1 MLKPIR
7 ANSGLVEVKIPL
19 QLPRIPG
26 DVSSQGKS
34 FLLLTISKV
43 GRGDIICTEI
53 PFLNHLRVSYQ
64 NTSEQKPDIIHAEDY
79 WTDIFKEFEDYGI
92 PDFVKFREFFE
103 KTWVLVRVV
112 SCSAVDVQFLV
123 DTNSHHFKGLVP
135 DEFVINLNCR
145 RMDLNIP
152 FHGISNPIRIDL
164 GGGRHPVPSSN
175 NPSAFRPVVSIDF
188 GNQSTVAAIQSS
200 TDQLPDYKLV
210 HLDSIVGLISINSK
224 PDSKNGHEYLCVGRS
239 PKEHYFREGVQFVTG
254 GQFQGYN
261 AVTQKPACDLKM
273 AHKFPKRALT
283 HPDAEIDLGKD
294 WDFKLAGNVQ
304 SLERMKIHSRMTV
317 QGSDGFVL
325 APKRLSAELF
335 LTDLLERVS
344 GLEIDSIP
352 ERVGTPAGLVL
363 THPTTYGAKEIMLL
377 KKAVT
382 RAFLRRKN
390 ITPCKEPNENNGI
403 EHEGMPKKKLGR
415 AFNPGFKCESIV
427 DGVIDEASAAAYYY
441 LRKHVISD
449 KTFGIRGFRVLH
461 PEGTRI
467 IIVDCG
473 AGTTDVAS
481 FTIKTNH
488 EGEKL
493 RLDAELEGLTG
504 DQVFCGDLIT
514 RKIGRL
520 IRAKLY
526 SLYLSKKQ
534 NPNGLKFKPNNSWSD
549 FGIDLDRDL
558 SDFLAEYEGGP
569 NRGKFP
575 LIDTTF
581 LPNDQYLESK
591 MTRLGFFVKEAE
603 RIKVAIGEFIR
614 KGNKDD
620 QVRKVHLDNAFI
632 NKITKDAVPE
642 LDNIGSIFIDDQEIK
657 CLVEKDLRRLASTI
671 NQAMLLPANKSK
683 LGDYCVSKVLL
694 TGKGSLYPL
703 LGTILRE
710 DLSLVDPSKQV
721 QELFELEHGAIAPE
735 TALKNCVSIGACWW
749 WADANANGP
758 EIKFISQRQNKLP
771 FDLCVKDGNVNLPK
785 VIFKEGTL
793 YTEMVNRA
801 PGSILE
807 FDNPVT
813 QITLYRRFPGCPD
826 YQPFLDFG
834 FDGEGVYNVSISWNE
849 DDLEFDVSGDGNG
862 WHSKNRPDGLT
873 SQYFLSPLWS
883 GTL

>member
-26 DVSSQGKS
+26 GVSGQGKS
-34 FLLLTISKV
+34 FLLLTISNV
-43 GRGDIICTEI
+43 GVGDSVCTEI
-53 PFLNHLRVSYQ
+53 PYLNHLRVSYQ
-64 NTSEQKPDIIHAEDY
+64 DISGQKPDIIHAEDI
-79 WTDIFKEFEDYGI
+79 WTELHKNFESYGV
-92 PDFVKFREFFE
+92 PDFVNYRKFFE
-103 KTWVLVRVV
+103 KTWVLVRVA

-123 DTNSHHFKGLVP
+123 DTNNPDFANFAP

-145 RMDLNIP
+145 RMVPKIP
-152 FHGISNPIRIDL
+152 FHGISIPIRIDL
-164 GGGRHPVPSSN
+164 GGGRHPVNSN
-175 NPSAFRPVVSIDF
+175 SNPAAFRPVVSIDF

-210 HLDSIVGLISINSK
+210 RLDSIVGLISFDCNHDNQNSQK
-224 PDSKNGHEYLCVGRS
+224 YLCVGRS
-239 PKEHYFREGVQFVTG
+239 QKEHFQRKGVEFVTG

-261 AVTQKPACDLKM
+261 AVTQRPAADLKM
-273 AHKFPKRALT
+273 AHKFPKRAIT

-294 WDFKLAGNVQ
+294 WDLKTAGNIQ
-304 SLERMKIHSRMTV
+304 SLERLKIHSRMTD
-317 QGSDGFVL
+317 QGSDGFAL
-325 APKRLSAELF
+325 APKRLPAELF

-344 GLEIDSIP
+344 ALEIDSIP

-363 THPTTYGAKEIMLL
+363 THPTTYGAREIMVL

-382 RAFLRRKN
+382 RAFLRRQN
-390 ITPCKEPNENNGI
+390 ITPCKEQRDNLGI
-403 EHEGMPKKKLGR
+403 EQEDRPKKKLGG
-415 AFNPGFKCESIV
+415 AFNPGFECQSIV

-481 FTIKTNH
+481 FTIKTKD
-488 EGEKL
+488 EGGKL
-493 RLDAELEGLTG
+493 QLEAKLEGLTG

-520 IRAKLY
+520 IRAKLL
-526 SLYLSKKQ
+526 SLYLSKTP
-534 NPNGLKFKPNNSWSD
+534 NPKGQKFKPDISWSG
-549 FGIDLDRDL
+549 FGKDLGQL
-558 SDFLAEYEGGP
+558 LNNLLEEYEGGRV
-569 NRGKFP
+569 RGEFP
-575 LIDTTF
+575 LIDTIF
-581 LPNDQYLESK
+581 LPNDQLLESK
-591 MTRLGFFVKEAE
+591 MTRLGFFVNEAE
-603 RIKVAIGEFIR
+603 RIKIAIGESIR
-614 KGNKDD
+614 KDKDRPD
-620 QVRKVHLDNAFI
+620 HRVRLDKVFLRNI
-632 NKITKDAVPE
+632 SKDTSPE
-642 LDNIGSIFIDDQEIK
+642 LDNPDSIFIDDHEIQW
-657 CLVEKDLRRLASTI
+657 LVEKDLRRLASTI
-671 NQAMLLPANKSK
+671 NQAMLLPTSKTKSP
-683 LGDYCVSKVLL
+683 GDHCVSKVLL

-710 DLSLVDPSKQV
+710 NLSLVDPSKQV
-721 QELFELEHGAIAPE
+721 QELFELEYGAIAPE
-735 TALKNCVSIGACWW
+735 DALKNCVSIGACWW

-758 EIKFISQRQNKLP
+758 DINFSSPRLDRLP

-793 YTEMVNRA
+793 YKEMVTAR
-801 PGSILE
+801 PESILE
-807 FDNPVT
+807 FANKVT
-813 QITLYRRFPGCPD
+813 QVTLYRRFPGCPD

-834 FDGEGVYNVSISWNE
+834 FDGEGVKEISISWNE
-849 DDLEFDVSGDGNG
+849 DDLEFEVSGDNRRC
-862 WHSKNRPDGLT
+862 HSKSRPDGLT